1 MVSSSYPISPIF
13 FFIFPIFYIPIF
25 IFPIFIFPISFLLEL
40 N

>member
-13 FFIFPIFYIPIF
+13 FFIFPIF
-25 IFPIFIFPISFLLEL
+25 IFPISFLLEL